1 MRIDDKSPAYK
12 PLPANRAP
20 RLYARVERIA
30 TIPALP
36 RHQSDG
42 PSRGRYTQ
50 TTPRGRT
57 LPPRG
62 WFFDFYV

>member
-1 MRIDDKSPAYK
+1 MRIVDHTPAAN
-12 PLPANRAP
+12 PVPAKRTPRA
-20 RLYARVERIA
+20 YARVERIA

-36 RHQSDG
+36 RHQPAGGD
-42 PSRGRYTQ
+42 RGQYTQ
-50 TTPRGRT
+50 TNPRGRT